1 MSPIPWGATA
11 KIIGRVKGGRMPR
24 SDMDS
29 GMQEIGLII
38 MNGGGHGGIEGRMR
52 SHSFAD
58 ATSRVPNSHLG
69 AFLRRNT
76 IDTIDNQAT

>member
-11 KIIGRVKGGRMPR
+11 KIIGRVKGGRMPG

-38 MNGGGHGGIEGRMR
+38 MNGG
-52 SHSFAD
+52 HSFAD
-58 ATSRVPNSHLG
+58 ATSRVPNSHLR